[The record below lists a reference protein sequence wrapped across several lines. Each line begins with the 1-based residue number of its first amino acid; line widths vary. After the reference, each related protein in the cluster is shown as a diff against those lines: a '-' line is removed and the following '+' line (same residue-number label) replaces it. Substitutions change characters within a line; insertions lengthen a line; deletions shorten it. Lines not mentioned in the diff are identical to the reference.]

1 MNEILNKISE
11 YTKTVFVVNWAS
23 ATIIFGALSYSIFM
37 YNQNSGL
44 RNKNESLSEKVT
56 LLEERDE
63 EQDNLIKTL
72 TITFSSVET
81 TIEAIRKSPPSLYD
95 EKINNLWREVNKYH
109 NNNVGNHVQPV
120 FRSNNP
126 HLPNQ

>member
-1 MNEILNKISE
+1 MNEIFNKISE

-23 ATIIFGALSYSIFM
+23 ATIIFGSITYSIM
-37 YNQNSGL
+37 VYNQNNTL
-44 RNKNESLSEKVT
+44 KEKINSQT
-56 LLEERDE
+56 EQIKLLKDRDE

-72 TITFSSVET
+72 TITFSTIET

-95 EKINNLWREVNKYH
+95 EKINNVWREINKYH
-109 NNNVGNHVQPV
+109 NNSVGNHVQPE

-126 HLPNQ
+126 HLPN